1 MHKYFKSDW
10 IQRNNKDSKEDKSR
24 NVPELFSKYAM
35 SFLCRKTWNKISVTY
50 AFNNQS
56 AIWKKNWNEHSGV
69 HHGKIPYRR
78 DLEWTFVRLYAGHYG
93 CRAPCLLFGLEGA
106 GRWTFFHSKYLI
118 INLFHEQILKDNFI
132 FKHNITI
139 LQILIWSLEQQKV
152 PFQAF

>member
-56 AIWKKNWNEHSGV
+56 AIWKKTEMSIV
-69 HHGKIPYRR
+69 VFTTVKFRI
-78 DLEWTFVRLYAGHYG
+78 A
-93 CRAPCLLFGLEGA
+93 EG
-106 GRWTFFHSKYLI
+106 
-118 INLFHEQILKDNFI
+118 
-132 FKHNITI
+132 
-139 LQILIWSLEQQKV
+139 
-152 PFQAF
+152 